1 MYTHTYTLYVTSC
14 STLFYTVSVL
24 AGALHFDRMLLY
36 ILVYAPCSSG
46 LRSRGLCWM
55 LYSKTRRILALSVA
69 TAYRKLRGEL
79 LYAAYLVREAIPQ
92 VDMRCFNVTV
102 ATLSYLFM
110 SVDPLLGML
119 KCCFI
124 MLHCLRRAEVM
135 QDVTAKLSKGNYA
148 QAVATTRAAR

>member
-1 MYTHTYTLYVTSC
+1 MV
-14 STLFYTVSVL
+14 
-24 AGALHFDRMLLY
+24 GALHFDRMLLY
-36 ILVYAPCSSG
+36 MLVYAPCSSG

-69 TAYRKLRGEL
+69 TSYRKLRGEL

-119 KCCFI
+119 KCCLSCCTADI
-124 MLHCLRRAEVM
+124 RRAEVM
-135 QDVTAKLSKGNYA
+135 QDITAKLSKGNYA